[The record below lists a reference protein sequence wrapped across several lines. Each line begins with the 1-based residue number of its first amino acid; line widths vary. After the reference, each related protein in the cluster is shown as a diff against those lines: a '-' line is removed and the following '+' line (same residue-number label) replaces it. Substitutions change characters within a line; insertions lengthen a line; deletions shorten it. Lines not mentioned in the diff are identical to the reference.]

1 MSLINQMLKDLEA
14 RRAPALDESSGALQ
28 GLSWS
33 GAREGGSRSPLLFG
47 LGLAAGLVLF
57 GAGGVSLWQFAL
69 KDGAQSPLPG
79 QEPATAVAPAAVLE
93 VSPAVSPV
101 AESVPVSA
109 DVENGPVPQ
118 ITNGQPVVA
127 AGLGDTVAPS
137 VADRPHAR
145 EHLDPVPRHEPSNT
159 ATSVVAGNNVLS
171 SDESGPAVAITA
183 PTTGHPAADT
193 AARSPT
199 EFAVD
204 PKKAAPVAAESE
216 IADGGSKAEPPR
228 PLPGGTAADTGVQK
242 TLRPPSPEQRA
253 AEAYQQGY
261 RALASSDSAQA
272 EASLREALRLQPG
285 HRAAREA
292 LVGVMVEAGRL
303 VEARALLEEGMRKH
317 PDQAQFVRL
326 YARIL
331 AEQGEGARA
340 VRTLERHAAE
350 LAADPD
356 YYALLG
362 ALYQRQQRHSDA
374 AGVYRELVKLRPAT
388 GAWWAGLGMALD
400 AQGDRA
406 GGREAFIRALRAG
419 GLAPALRKH
428 VRTRLT
434 ALENSYSEH

>member
-14 RRAPALDESSGALQ
+14 RRAPALDEASGALQ

-79 QEPATAVAPAAVLE
+79 QEPATASAPAADLA
-93 VSPAVSPV
+93 VSPAASPV
-101 AESVPVSA
+101 ADPVPVQDA
-109 DVENGPVPQ
+109 PVPQ
-118 ITNGQPVVA
+118 LEPVASADLGETVASSSADRPLVRERLKPAPQREPSNPAPAVVPGNTNPLSVDSGVA
-127 AGLGDTVAPS
+127 VAEVAPS
-137 VADRPHAR
+137 HTQSEAASNMPVRPPA
-145 EHLDPVPRHEPSNT
+145 ESE
-159 ATSVVAGNNVLS
+159 VVS
-171 SDESGPAVAITA
+171 
-183 PTTGHPAADT
+183 
-193 AARSPT
+193 
-199 EFAVD
+199 
-204 PKKAAPVAAESE
+204 KKAARLPAEPEVAADSRR
-216 IADGGSKAEPPR
+216 GAEPPQ
-228 PLPGGTAADTGVQK
+228 PSPGGTAADTGVQK

-340 VRTLERHAAE
+340 VRTLERHAPQFAD
-350 LAADPD
+350 DPD

-406 GGREAFIRALRAG
+406 AGREAFIRALRAG

-434 ALENSYSEH
+434 ALENSYSEQ

>member
-14 RRAPALDESSGALQ
+14 RRAPALDETSGALQ

-33 GAREGGSRSPLLFG
+33 GAREGNSRSPLLFG

-69 KDGAQSPLPG
+69 QDGVQSPPLG
-79 QEPATAVAPAAVLE
+79 QKPATAPAADLA
-93 VSPAVSPV
+93 VSPAAPPV

-109 DVENGPVPQ
+109 DVQGAPGPQVNEP
-118 ITNGQPVVA
+118 VA
-127 AGLGDTVAPS
+127 AADLGETVASSSADRPLVRERLEPAPQREPSNPAPAVVPGNTNPLSVDSGVAVAEVAPS
-137 VADRPHAR
+137 HTQSEAAPNMPARP
-145 EHLDPVPRHEPSNT
+145 PVESE
-159 ATSVVAGNNVLS
+159 VVS
-171 SDESGPAVAITA
+171 
-183 PTTGHPAADT
+183 
-193 AARSPT
+193 
-199 EFAVD
+199 
-204 PKKAAPVAAESE
+204 KKAARLPAEPEVAADSRR
-216 IADGGSKAEPPR
+216 GAEPPQ
-228 PLPGGTAADTGVQK
+228 PLPGGTVAGTGVQK

-253 AEAYQQGY
+253 TEAYQQGY

-317 PDQAQFVRL
+317 PDRAQFVRL